1 MKQKIPALC
10 AVTAVCV
17 VLGMMIGLQY
27 KTVKTQQAALLSS
40 TDGQRVSE
48 LTQQLAQADAQISH
62 LQAQIDSQQ
71 ERLMEYETAL
81 GDENGEFASLVEE
94 NEALKRAA
102 GQTSLVGRGVTV
114 TIRDSKAAGSA
125 AGSAN
130 PDAFLVHAEDLL
142 SILNELNV
150 AGAEAISINGE
161 RLVSQSAIR
170 CSGSVVTVNDTKV
183 AAPFVIT
190 AIGDPDLLEAA
201 LVFPGGVVD
210 TLKPWGIEI
219 TIVKS
224 NNLEVP
230 AYRQMVDFTEG
241 HEEAKG

>member
-1 MKQKIPALC
+1 M
-10 AVTAVCV
+10 
-17 VLGMMIGLQY
+17 
-27 KTVKTQQAALLSS
+27 
-40 TDGQRVSE
+40 
-48 LTQQLAQADAQISH
+48 
-62 LQAQIDSQQ
+62 
-71 ERLMEYETAL
+71 
-81 GDENGEFASLVEE
+81 
-94 NEALKRAA
+94 
-102 GQTSLVGRGVTV
+102 
-114 TIRDSKAAGSA
+114 
-125 AGSAN
+125 
-130 PDAFLVHAEDLL
+130 DLL

-230 AYRQMVDFTEG
+230 AYRQMVEFTEG